1 VQHCRY
7 ATLRVGDRGDP
18 VGHLD
23 DHGVLG
29 GVQVGEHIECQQ
41 RCRRLAPR
49 APHVG
54 FQRVSEPAVGV
65 VVRLE
70 CRQDG
75 LNGPV
80 VEKDGKLVPFQ
91 DAGGGFDELPGCF
104 QVNAH
109 APEARQ
115 P

>member
-1 VQHCRY
+1 
-7 ATLRVGDRGDP
+7 
-18 VGHLD
+18 
-23 DHGVLG
+23 
-29 GVQVGEHIECQQ
+29 
-41 RCRRLAPR
+41 
-49 APHVG
+49 
-54 FQRVSEPAVGV
+54 

-104 QVNAH
+104 QVKAH